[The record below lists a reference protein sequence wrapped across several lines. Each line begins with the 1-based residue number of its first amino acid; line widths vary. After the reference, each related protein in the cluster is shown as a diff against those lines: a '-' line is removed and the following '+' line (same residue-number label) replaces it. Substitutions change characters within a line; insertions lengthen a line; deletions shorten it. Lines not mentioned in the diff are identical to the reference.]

1 MKEKLL
7 KNWGLKLMAVLIAF
21 LVWFLVAN
29 IEDYTVTKTITGI
42 PVELLNEDAITKQD
56 MVYEIEQGKT
66 VDIKVEGRRSII
78 EKLTVEDFVATA
90 DLSELSITNSVQI
103 VVDAVSNSVRKEV
116 NISVVDSMMKVSI
129 EERGEEKL
137 PIGIVTTGQTQE
149 GYAVVSTAA
158 TPNMVTITGA
168 ASTVKDVKTVQ
179 VVVDVEGLNTSI
191 TTRGELQLLDAD
203 GEIIDSERIQTN
215 LSTVSVTVSIQKT
228 KEVPIR
234 IETSGEVAEGYA
246 VAGDIE
252 YQPTTVLIAGDEGTI
267 RSVGEIVID
276 NIDITDRNA
285 DYETTV
291 DINSYLPEGIVVADK
306 TQEIAI
312 KVNIEKLV
320 EKTLTVKPSDIRFTG
335 KAAELGY
342 IIAEDEEPIEVTV
355 IGLKRDVDALSVDKI
370 NPTVDVSEMLEEG
383 TYSATV
389 MMQEIEGIQYKDDT
403 WNTTVTVTKEEVT
416 TTETTTNT
424 SSEASTGSTAG
435 GTTERTTE
443 KNTERSTQTN
453 R

>member
-78 EKLTVEDFVATA
+78 EELTVEDFVATA

-116 NISVVDSMMKVSI
+116 NISVVNSMMKVSI

-137 PIGIVTTGQTQE
+137 PISIVTTGQTQE

-215 LSTVSVTVSIQKT
+215 FSTVSVTVSIQKT
-228 KEVPIR
+228 KEVPVR
-234 IETSGEVAEGYA
+234 IETSG
-246 VAGDIE
+246 
-252 YQPTTVLIAGDEGTI
+252 
-267 RSVGEIVID
+267 
-276 NIDITDRNA
+276 
-285 DYETTV
+285 
-291 DINSYLPEGIVVADK
+291 
-306 TQEIAI
+306 
-312 KVNIEKLV
+312 
-320 EKTLTVKPSDIRFTG
+320 
-335 KAAELGY
+335 
-342 IIAEDEEPIEVTV
+342 
-355 IGLKRDVDALSVDKI
+355 
-370 NPTVDVSEMLEEG
+370 
-383 TYSATV
+383 
-389 MMQEIEGIQYKDDT
+389 
-403 WNTTVTVTKEEVT
+403 
-416 TTETTTNT
+416 
-424 SSEASTGSTAG
+424 
-435 GTTERTTE
+435 
-443 KNTERSTQTN
+443 
-453 R
+453 